1 MTTPVPFYA
10 GTRPTAAAL
19 NEIQPLQAIKPAS
32 QSVTSSVTLVS
43 DTALAIPLPVANAQ
57 YIFRAMLYYKGGTL
71 GASDLKLVWA
81 IPSGASLVYMINGV
95 GAGGQL
101 SFDGGGFAGGG
112 GAQAFGTQGTST
124 QCGVLFCGSLI
135 VGSTTGTLQL
145 EWAQN
150 TSSGTATTVE
160 AGSLAS
166 LTRVS

>member
-1 MTTPVPFYA
+1 MTIPVPFYA
-10 GTRPTAAAL
+10 GTRPTAAQL
-19 NEIQPLQAIKPAS
+19 NEIQPLQAIKSAG
-32 QSVTSSVTLVS
+32 QSVTSSTTLVS
-43 DTALAIPLPVANAQ
+43 DTALAIALPVANAQ
-57 YIFRAMLYYKGGTL
+57 YIFRAMCYYYKGGTL

-95 GAGGQL
+95 GTGG
-101 SFDGGGFAGGG
+101 SWFDGGGFAGGG